1 MRTLAMLIFVGCAS
15 SSSPSTPPKTGSG
28 TPPPTEEV
36 MADHISIYPAAQLQA
51 WLDKHRSDPST
62 MDEIKLRLPVKV
74 TLSANKMDVQSATI
88 GDDANALAIKIDDST
103 MNIPLAGKLPMFY
116 GEGTQTGTMWLIGLW
131 RGGQDKRFQVIMA
144 QSKADSSATT
154 AEIFK

>member
-1 MRTLAMLIFVGCAS
+1 MRTLAVLLVAGCAS
-15 SSSPSTPPKTGSG
+15 SSSTPAAQ
-28 TPPPTEEV
+28 PPPQEAAMSDKV
-36 MADHISIYPAAQLQA
+36 SIYPAAQLQA

-74 TLSANKMDVQSATI
+74 TLSANKMDVQSATV
-88 GDDANALAIKIDDST
+88 GDKPDALAIKIDDST

-116 GEGTQTGTMWLIGLW
+116 GEGTQTGMVWLIGLW

-144 QSKADSSATT
+144 QSKAESASASQ

>member
-1 MRTLAMLIFVGCAS
+1 MSDKV
-15 SSSPSTPPKTGSG
+15 
-28 TPPPTEEV
+28 
-36 MADHISIYPAAQLQA
+36 SIYPAAQLQT
-51 WLDKHRSDPST
+51 WLDKHRSDPSK

-74 TLSANKMDVQSATI
+74 TLSANGMDVQSASI
-88 GDDANALAIKIDDST
+88 GDKPDALAIKIDDST

-116 GEGTQTGTMWLIGLW
+116 GEGTKTGMVWLIGLW

-144 QSKADSSATT
+144 QSKAESASATQ